1 MDADSGL
8 LQGQATADDT
18 DTGSPSYGDCASGN
32 DEDGVTVG
40 ELRVGTNG
48 ATVEVTAS
56 KACKLNA
63 WIDWNIDGSWGGS
76 AEQVF
81 MNQQL
86 NAGTNTLS
94 LDVPKFALAGDTYA
108 RFRCSTVGNDGI
120 GGEAADGEVE
130 DYKVSILE
138 AIPAK
143 PVSVGDTIWVDA
155 DHNGQQD
162 AGETPL
168 AGVTVTLLDKDGNPA
183 RDLNNNA
190 VTAVTTG
197 ADGKYLFGNLPEG
210 DYIVRAVAPE
220 GYQVTTGGADVD
232 DDASNTDNN
241 CAVVGGN
248 VQTMP
253 FTLTAG
259 AEPTDDGDTDADSN
273 LGVDCGFYQPVAQ
286 PTASATGC
294 GLTPTTM
301 ALPML
306 AKARQ
311 VRMLSWSSKVPTVR
325 SSRQA

>member
-1 MDADSGL
+1 MKIIKIPVYVSIVGLLATLPAAYANEIVTNCAQVTAESAGETDSTPNNMVGMNPVEDDESCAKVMIPLDYGDAPDPSYQTLDAGGGARHQLGTDVFLGKCVDADSGL

-18 DTGSPSYGDCASGN
+18 DTGSPSYGDCTSGN

-86 NAGTNTLS
+86 NAGSNTLS

-138 AIPAK
+138 AIPVK

-168 AGVTVTLLDKDGNPA
+168 A
-183 RDLNNNA
+183 
-190 VTAVTTG
+190 
-197 ADGKYLFGNLPEG
+197 
-210 DYIVRAVAPE
+210 
-220 GYQVTTGGADVD
+220 
-232 DDASNTDNN
+232 
-241 CAVVGGN
+241 
-248 VQTMP
+248 
-253 FTLTAG
+253 
-259 AEPTDDGDTDADSN
+259 
-273 LGVDCGFYQPVAQ
+273 
-286 PTASATGC
+286 
-294 GLTPTTM
+294 
-301 ALPML
+301 
-306 AKARQ
+306 
-311 VRMLSWSSKVPTVR
+311 
-325 SSRQA
+325 